1 MQIIIEQLSNKKSYL
16 IFETAS
22 DSFFICS
29 TIRSNSDSTSHKE
42 VVSLH
47 SLSTS
52 QLIQVITK
60 FLFPYV
66 VCSTFGWAFHGDFAL
81 RFVFHSIFIF
91 TG

>member
-1 MQIIIEQLSNKKSYL
+1 MQIIIEHPYNKKSYL
-16 IFETAS
+16 NFETAS
-22 DSFFICS
+22 DSFCICS
-29 TIRSNSDSTSHKE
+29 NIRSSSDRTSHSE
-42 VVSLH
+42 TISLH
-47 SLSTS
+47 SLSTPN
-52 QLIQVITK
+52 LIQVITK